1 MSNCNV
7 MATDQNDNRWNQ
19 FAVLVC
25 LRWNASASSS
35 TACNPRAGV
44 SPGHAAL
51 VRKVLRSALC
61 SPWLA
66 FVLWLP
72 LCCGCGGGR
81 LYHATNL
88 PVEFLAPQTDNAQT
102 VDLSRLATFSVSS
115 ELIDR
120 GDVLEVT
127 IETGYGVERGNTTPV
142 RVADDG
148 TAHVPL
154 VGKVPVAGLELEA
167 AEQAISSVAVQRGV
181 FRSPSVTVVMKRQR
195 SNKVTVLG
203 AVESPGVYEL
213 PRASSYLLAAIV
225 EAEGLSKDAGT
236 DVEIRRPARTII
248 MAAAEPAPSNFGG
261 PAPQPQTT
269 TRPATS
275 TRINLVEAAE
285 QGNGGLYLED
295 GDVVMVE
302 KRDPQPIHVIGL
314 VNKAGQFELPTNQDL
329 HLLDVVALAGGTSS
343 QVADKIHVIRRV
355 PGQPEP
361 VVIEVSLGEAKR
373 QGKGNLRMAPGDVVS
388 VEQTP
393 ATVVLGAL
401 NNFVRFGLSG
411 TIPLF

>member
-1 MSNCNV
+1 
-7 MATDQNDNRWNQ
+7 
-19 FAVLVC
+19 
-25 LRWNASASSS
+25 
-35 TACNPRAGV
+35 
-44 SPGHAAL
+44 
-51 VRKVLRSALC
+51 
-61 SPWLA
+61 
-66 FVLWLP
+66 
-72 LCCGCGGGR
+72 
-81 LYHATNL
+81 
-88 PVEFLAPQTDNAQT
+88 
-102 VDLSRLATFSVSS
+102 
-115 ELIDR
+115 
-120 GDVLEVT
+120 
-127 IETGYGVERGNTTPV
+127 
-142 RVADDG
+142 
-148 TAHVPL
+148 
-154 VGKVPVAGLELEA
+154 
-167 AEQAISSVAVQRGV
+167 VQRGV
-181 FRSPSVTVVMKRQR
+181 FRSPSVTVVMRRQR

-225 EAEGLSKDAGT
+225 EAEGLSSDAGT
-236 DVEIRRPARTII
+236 DVEIRRPARTIVT
-248 MAAAEPAPSNFGG
+248 AAADPAPSNFGV

-269 TRPATS
+269 TQPATS

-285 QGNGGLYLED
+285 QGNGGLYLQD
-295 GDVVMVE
+295 GDVLMVE

-314 VNKAGQFELPTNQDL
+314 VNKAGQFELPPNQDL

-343 QVADKIHVIRRV
+343 QVADKIHVIRHV

-411 TIPLF
+411 TVPLF

>member
-1 MSNCNV
+1 MQLDTYSPKPKQPNNVAVHFRSKRRSLFCKTLAHCMS
-7 MATDQNDNRWNQ
+7 
-19 FAVLVC
+19 
-25 LRWNASASSS
+25 
-35 TACNPRAGV
+35 
-44 SPGHAAL
+44 L
-51 VRKVLRSALC
+51 VRHRFRRTWGQLSKQGAVCSYSFSVLL
-61 SPWLA
+61 L
-66 FVLWLP
+66 LLP
-72 LCCGCGGGR
+72 ICCGCGGGR

-88 PVEFLAPQTDNAQT
+88 PIEFLAPKVENAQT

-127 IETGYGVERGNTTPV
+127 IETGYGVERGSTTPV

-167 AEQAISSVAVQRGV
+167 AEQAIASAAVQRGV
-181 FRSPSVTVVMKRQR
+181 FRSPSVTVVMRRQR
-195 SNKVTVLG
+195 SNKITVIG

-213 PRASSYLLAAIV
+213 PRASSQLLAAIV
-225 EAEGLSKDAGT
+225 EAEGLSEDAGT
-236 DVEIRRPARTII
+236 DVEIRRPARTIVT
-248 MAAAEPAPSNFGG
+248 AAPEQPNSNYGAPPAK
-261 PAPQPQTT
+261 PQTT

-285 QGNGGLYLED
+285 QGSGGMYLED

-302 KRDPQPIHVIGL
+302 RRAPQPVHVIGL
-314 VNKAGQFELPTNQDL
+314 VNKAGQFELPPSQDL
-329 HLLDVVALAGGTSS
+329 HLLDVIALAGGTSS
-343 QVADKIHVIRRV
+343 QVADKIHVIRRP
-355 PGQPEP
+355 PGQQEP

-373 QGKGNLRMAPGDVVS
+373 DGKGNLRLAPGDVVS

-393 ATVVLGAL
+393 ATVMLGAL

>member
-1 MSNCNV
+1 
-7 MATDQNDNRWNQ
+7 MANDRNMNRGD
-19 FAVLVC
+19 ADSVPAC
-25 LRWNASASSS
+25 IRLRNGVTAADAREEARGAPAAIRRSISKLLKSS
-35 TACNPRAGV
+35 
-44 SPGHAAL
+44 
-51 VRKVLRSALC
+51 LC

-66 FVLWLP
+66 CALWLP

-88 PVEFLAPQTDNAQT
+88 PVEYLAPPTDNAQT

-120 GDVLEVT
+120 GDVLDVT

-154 VGKVPVAGLELEA
+154 VGKVPVAGLELES
-167 AEQAISSVAVQRGV
+167 AEQAISSAAVQRGV
-181 FRSPSVTVVMKRQR
+181 YRAPSVTVVMRRQR

-213 PRASSYLLAAIV
+213 PRATSYLLAAIV
-225 EAEGLSKDAGT
+225 EAEGLSSNAGT
-236 DVEIRRPARTII
+236 DVEIRRPARTIVTASAEL
-248 MAAAEPAPSNFGG
+248 AASNFGT
-261 PAPQPQTT
+261 PAPPPQTT
-269 TRPATS
+269 TQPATS

-285 QGNGGLYLED
+285 QGNGGFYLQD

-302 KRDPQPIHVIGL
+302 KRDRPPVHVIGL
-314 VNKAGQFELPTNQDL
+314 VTKAGQFELPPNQDL

-343 QVADKIHVIRRV
+343 QVADKIHVIRRI
-355 PGQPEP
+355 PGKPDP
-361 VVIEVSLGEAKR
+361 VVIEVSLAEAKR
-373 QGKGNLRMAPGDVVS
+373 EGKGNLRMAPGDVVS